1 MEEIIDLKKFREDLK
16 ERKASE
22 EEKLA
27 QIPPLDTF
35 EIHEEYHF
43 EPAVSSCAYY
53 DKERSPKNMIGK
65 RLFTTGKCEKYLG
78 MEKAGP
84 LFLFS
89 SKLTEGPNEL
99 LDGMTVYFGVI
110 YNTTDP
116 ERSHA
121 IEN

>member
-1 MEEIIDLKKFREDLK
+1 MGEIIDFNKFKKDL
-16 ERKASE
+16 EEWEASE
-22 EEKLA
+22 KEKLA
-27 QIPPLDTF
+27 QIPPPDTF

-53 DKERSPKNMIGK
+53 DKERSPKNMIGN
-65 RLFTTGKCEKYLG
+65 RLFTTGKCEKYLS

-99 LDGMTVYFGVI
+99 LNEMTVYFGVI

-116 ERSHA
+116 KRSHA